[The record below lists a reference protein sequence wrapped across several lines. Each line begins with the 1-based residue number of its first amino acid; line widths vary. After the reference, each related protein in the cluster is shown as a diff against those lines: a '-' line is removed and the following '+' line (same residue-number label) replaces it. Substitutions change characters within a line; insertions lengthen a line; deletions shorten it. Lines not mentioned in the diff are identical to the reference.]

1 VSAPK
6 VLSQSAIA
14 GNWSAPNTRMPV
26 LIHFRATIAGA
37 SGAATLV
44 ADIDAT
50 SGDAG
55 TTPGL
60 TLTRSAAGVYDLT
73 FDPCRQVYMG
83 TCNILVF
90 PNVLA
95 TGTEGRFVAID
106 KTNANT
112 SGNLGKLRFN
122 TVAVGGSTVTDP
134 VDGSEIHG
142 SFWADFG

>member
-1 VSAPK
+1 MSAPR
-6 VLSQSAIA
+6 LIAQSANGGIF
-14 GNWSAPNTRMPV
+14 SAPNTRLPTLV
-26 LIHFRATIAGA
+26 HFKATIAGA

-73 FDPCRQVYMG
+73 FPACRQLYMG
-83 TCNILVF
+83 SVRINVL
-90 PNVLA
+90 PNVIA
-95 TGTEGRFVAID
+95 TGTEQRIVGID
-106 KTNANT
+106 KTDANT
-112 SGNLGKLRFN
+112 SAKLGKLRFN